1 MSPVT
6 VRPATPADAAAIS
19 QLLGQVIRDSY
30 SGILDT
36 SAVQQLVGTHC
47 SLSRLHAEIGIPG
60 GAPGWLG
67 WLVAADASGRVVG
80 AAAGGVPMPGE
91 GELYALGTAPD
102 QRHRKIGG
110 TLLAEVTDRM
120 RDHGALRQGF
130 SLPCEQDPALPFFTR
145 VGFERSGTRL
155 TRFV

>member
-1 MSPVT
+1 MRPVE
-6 VRPATPADAAAIS
+6 VRPAAPADATAIS
-19 QLLGQVIRDSY
+19 QLLGKVIRDSY
-30 SGILDT
+30 SGILNK
-36 SAVQQLVGTHC
+36 SAVQRLVGTHC

-67 WLVAADASGRVVG
+67 WLVAADAVGRIVG

-91 GELYALGTAPD
+91 GELYALGIAMD
-102 QRHRKIGG
+102 CRYRKIGG

-120 RDHGALRQGF
+120 REHGAVRQGF
-130 SLPCEQDPALPFFTR
+130 SLPCEQDPALPFFAR
-145 VGFERSGTRL
+145 HGFERSGNRL